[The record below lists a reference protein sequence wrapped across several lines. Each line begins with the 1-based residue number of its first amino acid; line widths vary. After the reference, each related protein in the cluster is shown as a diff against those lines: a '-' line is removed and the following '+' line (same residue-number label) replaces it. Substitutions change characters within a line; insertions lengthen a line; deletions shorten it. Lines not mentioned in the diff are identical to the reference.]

1 MRTCSMARLA
11 LAVPL
16 FAMLSAVGLAAQA
29 STPLPTRKPVL
40 QVYFKVNEPYY
51 LETFKADIDRLESG
65 LNAISAQK
73 IKISSKDKLNIIL
86 DTIDMMLF
94 RQYCD
99 SEGIKVPDSDVAN
112 QLTQL
117 KASLGPGAT
126 DAMVDA
132 SLRRNMVFTDA
143 KAYVKQRLL
152 FESYIRSKKSDEIKS
167 ISQPSAPD
175 VLKAY
180 DDMKFNLRRPATYR
194 ITMLRVATQGKS
206 DADKKKAE
214 DAMRG
219 IANKLKANPNNFDDY
234 LVRGTI
240 DPKGAGFQTALPI
253 WIAKTADTMKQYP
266 ALYDAVF
273 KLKEG
278 EVSDLIEDD
287 TGYSIVRVSAYLPEK
302 QLDIDDPIE
311 GLTTTQAA
319 SANPSATVLQLV
331 ASEMQNTKYAQ
342 LQKSARDEINAK
354 LRKEGTITLNLGNL
368 AGMLDQPEIEA
379 LKALKGSGYTIV
391 LQ

>member
-1 MRTCSMARLA
+1 MARLA

-29 STPLPTRKPVL
+29 STPLPTRKPVV

-73 IKISSKDKLNIIL
+73 VQLSSKNKLNIVL

-99 SEGIKVPDSDVAN
+99 SEGIKVQDSDITS
-112 QLTQL
+112 QLAQM
-117 KASLGPGAT
+117 KASLGS

-143 KAYVKQRLL
+143 KTYVKQRLL

-167 ISQPSAPD
+167 ISQPSAPE

-194 ITMLRVATQGKS
+194 ITMLRAAIQGKS

-219 IANKLKANPNNFDDY
+219 IANKLKANPNDFDDY
-234 LVRGTI
+234 LVRGTV

-253 WIAKTADTMKQYP
+253 WIAKTAETMKQFP

-331 ASEMQNTKYAQ
+331 ASEMQNTKYDQ
-342 LQKSARDEINAK
+342 LQKTARDEINAK
-354 LRKEGTITLNLGNL
+354 LRKEGTITLSLGNL
-368 AGMLDQPEIEA
+368 AGLLDQPEIDA

>member
-29 STPLPTRKPVL
+29 STPLPTRKPVV

-73 IKISSKDKLNIIL
+73 VQLSSKNKLNIVL

-99 SEGIKVPDSDVAN
+99 SEGIKVQDSDITS
-112 QLTQL
+112 QLAQM
-117 KASLGPGAT
+117 KASLGS

-143 KAYVKQRLL
+143 KTYVKQRLL

-167 ISQPSAPD
+167 ISQPSAPE

-194 ITMLRVATQGKS
+194 ITMLRAAIQGKS

-219 IANKLKANPNNFDDY
+219 IANKLKANPNDFDDY
-234 LVRGTI
+234 LVRGTV

-253 WIAKTADTMKQYP
+253 WIAKTAETMKQFP

-331 ASEMQNTKYAQ
+331 ASEMQNTKYDQ
-342 LQKSARDEINAK
+342 LQKTARDEINAK
-354 LRKEGTITLNLGNL
+354 LRKEGTITLSLGNL
-368 AGMLDQPEIEA
+368 AGLLDQPEIDA